1 MKLIAVG
8 RMKDK
13 SEQAL
18 VARYLKR
25 LRPKLDI
32 VELADGRGSP
42 DEIKRREAQAILAAC
57 PDQAFLV
64 ALDEAGR
71 AFDSLA
77 FSAAIADWSALGR
90 PLCFVIGGAEGL
102 DASVIQR
109 ADAKLTF
116 GTLTWPHM
124 LVRIRLVE
132 QIYRA
137 QAIAAGHPYHRAG
150 RP

>member
-57 PDQAFLV
+57 PDQLFWWRLMKPDVLLTAWRFLTRWQTGPHW
-64 ALDEAGR
+64 AGR
-71 AFDSLA
+71 
-77 FSAAIADWSALGR
+77 SAL
-90 PLCFVIGGAEGL
+90 LL
-102 DASVIQR
+102 
-109 ADAKLTF
+109 
-116 GTLTWPHM
+116 
-124 LVRIRLVE
+124 
-132 QIYRA
+132 
-137 QAIAAGHPYHRAG
+137 AARRGWTPQSFNALM
-150 RP
+150 PN